1 MARENQGL
9 QIALILFVMF
19 TLVFGVTTF
28 IFYKNYD
35 EANTKAA
42 TAAQETG
49 KAKQELNAAQDQIKN
64 LKAILGFGATDT
76 LDVINQVAN
85 KDLQEAAASL
95 PDVDR
100 VYHKVVQYLNDTVQ
114 KKNQALALSEA
125 EKQQLQRQL
134 ADRERDAN
142 QRIKQHQDEVQK
154 TGADLAQVTAGYA
167 KQREDIKGV
176 QDQLVT
182 ERGKIAAEAAEKEAA
197 LQKSL
202 TEEQKKFAR
211 AREVGGQYRREN
223 EALTKETFEVALG
236 KVQWANQKTS
246 RVFINLG
253 DADGLRRLMSFGVF
267 AANVTDIAKAEK
279 KASIEV
285 VDIMGPHLAE
295 ARITDDK
302 PGNPI
307 VPGDVIYTPIWRP
320 GKRIHFALAG
330 LLDLDGDGHSDL
342 ERVRNIIAVNGAV
355 VDAYQEPSGK
365 IVGKIT
371 PETNYLVKGAPPDDK
386 SSKEFRKGFTG
397 MIDAAE
403 DNLVKQI
410 KLQELLDRMGYRDTN
425 HITVYGTGGNPL
437 DFRVKP
443 PEGGLP
449 VSSGT
454 VSPLFKPRQPP
465 RGGKTEY

>member
-19 TLVFGVTTF
+19 TLIFGVTTF
-28 IFYKNYD
+28 IFYKQYD

-42 TAAQETG
+42 TAAQETA
-49 KAKQELNAAQDQIKN
+49 KAKQDLAAAQDWIN
-64 LKAILGFGATDT
+64 DLKRILGFGATDKR
-76 LDVINQVAN
+76 DVINQEAN
-85 KDLQEAAASL
+85 KDMQVAAASL
-95 PDVDR
+95 PEVDR
-100 VYHKVVQYLNDTVQ
+100 VYRKVVQYLNDTVQ
-114 KKNQALALSEA
+114 KKNQALALAEA
-125 EKQQLQRQL
+125 EKQQLQKQL

-167 KQREDIKGV
+167 KQRDEIKSV

-182 ERGKIAAEAAEKEAA
+182 ERKKIADEAAEKEAA

-202 TEEQKKFAR
+202 TEEQKKAKYT
-211 AREVGGQYRREN
+211 REVAIRYRSEN
-223 EALTKETFEVALG
+223 EALTKESFEVALG
-236 KVQWANQKTS
+236 KVQWANQKTG

-253 DADGLRRLMSFGVF
+253 DADGLRRLTSFGVF

-320 GKRIHFALAG
+320 GKLIHFALAG
-330 LLDLDGDGHSDL
+330 LLDLDGDGRSDL
-342 ERVRNIIAVNGAV
+342 DRVRNIIAVNGAV

-371 PETNYLVKGAPPDDK
+371 PETNYLVKGIPPDEK
-386 SSKEFRKGFTG
+386 SSRDFRKGFTG
-397 MIDAAE
+397 MIDEARA
-403 DNLVKQI
+403 NLVKEI
-410 KLQELLDRMGYRDTN
+410 RLEELLDRMGYRDTN
-425 HITVYGTGGNPL
+425 RVTKFGPGSNPL
-437 DFRVKP
+437 DFRAKP